1 MALLAQAHR
10 GQKGA
15 GQKAASPEAASK
27 QQGKKTPMSVET
39 RAKIA
44 ATVKARHPEKS
55 QLD

>member
-1 MALLAQAHR
+1 LLAQAHR